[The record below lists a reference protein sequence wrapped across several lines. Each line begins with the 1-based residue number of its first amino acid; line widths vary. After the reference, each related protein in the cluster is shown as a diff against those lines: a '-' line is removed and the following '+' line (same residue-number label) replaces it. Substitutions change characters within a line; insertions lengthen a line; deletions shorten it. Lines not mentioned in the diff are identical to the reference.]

1 MLLACQRELLHL
13 GLSTC
18 RSVRLLRGSV
28 SPGSGVLFL
37 RLKVVIS
44 EFDVGKTIV

>member
-18 RSVRLLRGSV
+18 RSVRLLRED
-28 SPGSGVLFL
+28 LCHWEAEYFFL
-37 RLKVVIS
+37 RLEVVIS
-44 EFDVGKTIV
+44 KFDGNTIV